1 MNLVLIDAGGAN
13 LGSVRYAI
21 DRLDAKVRIARD
33 ADGLRDAHAVIL
45 PGVGAA
51 GRAMQQLRER
61 GFVDALR
68 TLDVPLF
75 GICLGMQLLFDASE
89 EQNAT
94 CLGLLPGIVG
104 ALPPSAKIRVPH
116 MGWNQVR
123 ARRDDALLRDLPKDA
138 QAYFVHSYAAP
149 VTIDCIA
156 TATHGIPFAA
166 IVRRGA
172 IMGAQFHPERSGPMG
187 QRVLR
192 NFLAVARAAR
202 RREPA

>member
-13 LGSVRYAI
+13 LGSVRHAI

-33 ADGLRDAHAVIL
+33 ADGLRDAQAVIL

-61 GFVDALR
+61 GFVNALR
-68 TLDVPLF
+68 TIDVPLF

-89 EQNAT
+89 EQGAA
-94 CLGLLPGIVG
+94 CLGVLPGIVR
-104 ALPPSAKIRVPH
+104 ALPASPGIRVPH

-123 ARRDDALLRDLPKDA
+123 ARRADALLSDLPKDA

-149 VTIDCIA
+149 VTPDCVA
-156 TATHGIPFAA
+156 TATHGIAFAA
-166 IVRRGA
+166 IVRRGT
-172 IMGAQFHPERSGPMG
+172 IMGAQFHPERSGAMG

-192 NFLAVARAAR
+192 NFLALARSAR
-202 RREPA
+202 RRELA

>member
-21 DRLDAKVRIARD
+21 DRLDATVRIARD
-33 ADGLRDAHAVIL
+33 ADGLRNAHAVIL

-51 GRAMQQLRER
+51 GRAMQLLRER

-89 EQNAT
+89 EQGAA
-94 CLGLLPGIVG
+94 CLGLLSGTVR
-104 ALPPSAKIRVPH
+104 ALPASAGIRVPH

-123 ARRDDALLRDLPKDA
+123 KRRDDALLGEMPKDA

-149 VTIDCIA
+149 VTIDCLA
-156 TATHGIPFAA
+156 TATHGTQFAA
-166 IVRRGA
+166 IVRRGT
-172 IMGAQFHPERSGPMG
+172 IMGAQFHPERSGATG

-192 NFLAVARAAR
+192 NFLAVARATR
-202 RREPA
+202 RREFA